1 VEKLDVLNILQNQLG
16 LYLLVLTRISGIFI
30 ISPFLGSSNIP
41 AVIRASAA
49 IAISLVLFPVIQLQ
63 TGTVIPDS
71 LIGYIIVVCTEL
83 FIGWIIGFIASLTF
97 SAIRMAGQILD
108 MQVGFAMVNVLDP
121 TTGQQIPL
129 IGSFKYNLAIIVFL
143 VTNSHHLLLT
153 GLFDSFRLIPVLG
166 SPFSVSITKLVVDM
180 VAGSF
185 AVAIKISLPVLVA
198 ITLTDVALGVL
209 ARTMPQMNIFVVGIP
224 AKIFVGLFVL
234 AFALPFYILFLDVA
248 FNEMYGNIYIILR
261 AME

>member
-1 VEKLDVLNILQNQLG
+1 MDVLNILQNQWG

-30 ISPFLGSSNIP
+30 ISPFLGSTNISM
-41 AVIRASAA
+41 VIRTSAA
-49 IAISLVLFPVIQLQ
+49 VAISLVLFPIIEVKA
-63 TGTVIPDS
+63 GAVIPES
-71 LIGYIIVVCTEL
+71 LIGYIIVLCSEL

-129 IGSFKYNLAIIVFL
+129 IGSFKYNLAIIIFL

-153 GLFDSFRLIPVLG
+153 GLFDSFRLIPIL
-166 SPFSVSITKLVVDM
+166 SNPFSISVTKLVVDM
-180 VAGSF
+180 VAGTF
-185 AVAIKISLPVLVA
+185 TIAIKISLPVLVA
-198 ITLTDVALGVL
+198 IVLTDVALGVL
-209 ARTMPQMNIFVVGIP
+209 ARTMPQMNIFIVGIP
-224 AKIFVGLFVL
+224 AKIFVGLFIL

-248 FNEMYGNIYIILR
+248 FNEMYGNIYVILR
-261 AME
+261 AMG

>member
-1 VEKLDVLNILQNQLG
+1 MLQNQFG

-30 ISPFLGSSNIP
+30 ISPFLGSANIP

-49 IAISLVLFPVIQLQ
+49 VAISLVLFPIIELKA
-63 TGTVIPDS
+63 GAIIPDS
-71 LIGYIIVVCTEL
+71 LIGYIVVVCTEL
-83 FIGWIIGFIASLTF
+83 FIGWIIGFIASLAF
-97 SAIRMAGQILD
+97 SAIRMAGQMLD

-129 IGSFKYNLAIIVFL
+129 IGSFKYNLAIIIFL

-166 SPFSVSITKLVVDM
+166 NPFSISITKLVVDM
-180 VAGSF
+180 VAATF
-185 AVAIKISLPVLVA
+185 TIAIKISLPVIVA
-198 ITLTDVALGVL
+198 IILTDVALGIL
-209 ARTMPQMNIFVVGIP
+209 ARTMPQMNIFFVGIP

-234 AFALPFYILFLDVA
+234 AFALPFYILFLEVV
-248 FNEMYGNIYIILR
+248 FNEMYGNIFIILR
-261 AME
+261 AMA

>member
-1 VEKLDVLNILQNQLG
+1 MDILNILQNQLG

-30 ISPFLGSSNIP
+30 ISPFLGSTNIP
-41 AVIRASAA
+41 AVIRTSAA
-49 IAISLVLFPVIQLQ
+49 VAISLVLFPIIEVK
-63 TGTVIPDS
+63 TGTAIPES
-71 LIGYIIVVCTEL
+71 LIGYIIVLCSEL

-129 IGSFKYNLAIIVFL
+129 IGSFKYNLAIIIFL

-153 GLFDSFRLIPVLG
+153 GLFDSFRLIPIL
-166 SPFSVSITKLVVDM
+166 SNPFSISITKLVVDM
-180 VAGSF
+180 VAATF
-185 AVAIKISLPVLVA
+185 TIAIKISLPVLVA
-198 ITLTDVALGVL
+198 IVLTDVALGVL
-209 ARTMPQMNIFVVGIP
+209 ARTMPQMNIFIVGIP
-224 AKIFVGLFVL
+224 AKIFVGLFIL

-248 FNEMYGNIYIILR
+248 FNEMYGNIYVILR
-261 AME
+261 AMG

>member
-1 VEKLDVLNILQNQLG
+1 MLQNQFG

-30 ISPFLGSSNIP
+30 ISPFLGSANIP

-49 IAISLVLFPVIQLQ
+49 VAISLVLFPIIELKA
-63 TGTVIPDS
+63 GAIIPDS
-71 LIGYIIVVCTEL
+71 LIGYIVVVCTEL
-83 FIGWIIGFIASLTF
+83 FIGWIIGFIASLAF
-97 SAIRMAGQILD
+97 SAIRMAGQMLD

-129 IGSFKYNLAIIVFL
+129 IGSFKYNLAIIIFL

-166 SPFSVSITKLVVDM
+166 NPFSISITKLVVDM
-180 VAGSF
+180 VAATF
-185 AVAIKISLPVLVA
+185 TIAIKISLPVIVA
-198 ITLTDVALGVL
+198 IILTDVALGIL

-234 AFALPFYILFLDVA
+234 AFALPFYILFLEVV
-248 FNEMYGNIYIILR
+248 FNEMYGNIFIILR
-261 AME
+261 AMA

>member
-1 VEKLDVLNILQNQLG
+1 MDVLNILQNQWG

-30 ISPFLGSSNIP
+30 ISPFLGSTNISM
-41 AVIRASAA
+41 VIRISAA
-49 IAISLVLFPVIQLQ
+49 VAISLVLFPIIEVKA
-63 TGTVIPDS
+63 GAVIPES
-71 LIGYIIVVCTEL
+71 LIGYIIVLCSEL

-129 IGSFKYNLAIIVFL
+129 IGSFKYNLAIIIFL

-153 GLFDSFRLIPVLG
+153 GLFDSFRLIPIL
-166 SPFSVSITKLVVDM
+166 SNPFSISVTKLVVDM
-180 VAGSF
+180 VAGTF
-185 AVAIKISLPVLVA
+185 TIAIKISLPVLVA
-198 ITLTDVALGVL
+198 IVLTDVALGVL
-209 ARTMPQMNIFVVGIP
+209 ARTMPQMNIFIVGIP
-224 AKIFVGLFVL
+224 AKIFVGLFIL

-248 FNEMYGNIYIILR
+248 FNEMYGNIYVILR
-261 AME
+261 AMG